1 MADKIAVITG
11 AGSGMGRAIAH
22 KLASEGV
29 HVVLTG
35 RTQDKLE
42 AVAQEIASEGG
53 SALVHALDVKD
64 PDQIQVLANRLAG
77 GHVDMLINCAG
88 DWLIQSIDD
97 TSVEQLDHLFETNL
111 RAPYLMTKAL
121 LPMLRKS
128 ENASVINIGSVTS
141 MQSHPMVTAYTAMK
155 TGLRGLSGSM
165 AEELKPDK
173 IRVILLAPGPADT
186 PMRDAA
192 SPGVDKS
199 TLVPPGTIAD
209 VVWML
214 VSLPRGLTTSDFL
227 LTMMD

>member
-11 AGSGMGRAIAH
+11 AGSGMGRAIARR
-22 KLASEGV
+22 LAAEGV

-35 RTQDKLE
+35 RTQAKLE
-42 AVAQEIASEGG
+42 AAAGEIAAQGG
-53 SALVHALDVKD
+53 SALVHPLDVKD
-64 PDQIQVLANRLAG
+64 PDAIQALANRLAG

-88 DWLIQSIDD
+88 DWLIQPIDD
-97 TSVEQLDHLFETNL
+97 TSAEQIDHLFDTNL
-111 RAPYLMTKAL
+111 RGPYLMTKAL
-121 LPMLRKS
+121 LPMLRQS
-128 ENASVINIGSVTS
+128 DNASVINIGSVTS

-192 SPGVDKS
+192 SPGVDKA
-199 TLVPPGTIAD
+199 TLVPPGIIAD

-214 VSLPRGLTTSDFL
+214 VTLPRGVTTSDFL
-227 LTMMD
+227 LTVMQ

>member
-1 MADKIAVITG
+1 MADRIAVITG

-22 KLASEGV
+22 KLAGEGV

-42 AVAQEIASEGG
+42 AVAAEIAEQGG
-53 SALVHALDVKD
+53 SALVYALDVKD
-64 PDQIQVLANRLAG
+64 PDQIQALANRLAG
-77 GHVDMLINCAG
+77 GHIDMLINCAG

-97 TSVEQLDHLFETNL
+97 TSVEQIDHLFETNL
-111 RAPYLMTKAL
+111 RAPYLMTRAL

-214 VSLPRGLTTSDFL
+214 VSLPRGLTTSEFL

>member
-1 MADKIAVITG
+1 
-11 AGSGMGRAIAH
+11 
-22 KLASEGV
+22 
-29 HVVLTG
+29 
-35 RTQDKLE
+35 
-42 AVAQEIASEGG
+42 ASEGG

-128 ENASVINIGSVTS
+128 AYASVINIGSVTS
-141 MQSHPMVTAYTAMK
+141 MQSHPMVTACTAMK

-199 TLVPPGTIAD
+199 TLVP
-209 VVWML
+209 
-214 VSLPRGLTTSDFL
+214 
-227 LTMMD
+227 